1 MKTNMRE
8 WLKELPK
15 LGKAFPVL
23 SFPCVSLLGCTVR
36 ELISSSDNQARGM
49 ALVAERCDSAA
60 SVSLMDLSVEAE
72 CFGATVRFSDDEVP
86 TVTGRL
92 VEDEDGAA
100 ELEVPEV
107 GAARSGIYVDAIR
120 RAKELITDR
129 PVFAGMIGPFSLGAR
144 LLDVSEIMID
154 CYDDPDMVET
164 VLKKATEFL
173 INYAKAYKDAG
184 ADGIVMAEPVA
195 GLLSP
200 ALEEEF
206 SAPYVKQIVDA
217 LQDDD
222 FLVIYHN
229 CGDNVLRMTESLL
242 STGAAAYHF
251 GNSIDLA
258 EMLEKFPSD
267 VPVMG
272 NVDPA
277 GVLKMGSPDTVREE
291 TLKLLGE
298 CASYENFTLSS
309 GCDIPPQTPWE
320 NLDAFF
326 AAAKEFYGK

>member
-1 MKTNMRE
+1 MKTNMRT
-8 WLKELPK
+8 WLASLHNDKKP
-15 LGKAFPVL
+15 FPIL
-23 SFPCVSLLGCTVR
+23 SFPAVSLLGCSVR
-36 ELISSSDNQARGM
+36 ELISSSENQARGM

-100 ELEVPEV
+100 ELQVPEV

-154 CYDDPDMVET
+154 CYDDPDMVHT
-164 VLKKATEFL
+164 VLEKATEFL
-173 INYAKAYKDAG
+173 MNYAKAYKDAG

-217 LQDDD
+217 LQDDN

-229 CGDNVLRMTESLL
+229 CGDNVLRMTDSLL
-242 STGAAAYHF
+242 SIGAAAYHF

-258 EMLEKFPSD
+258 DMLEKFPSD

-277 GVLKMGSPDTVREE
+277 GVLKMGDPATVREE
-291 TLKLLGE
+291 TLKILGK

-309 GCDIPPQTPWE
+309 GCDIPHATPWE